1 MVRGVGAQ
9 AGGAVLVVSARAE
22 REVVCYPYVVDRRRR
37 MLWVSDV
44 SGAMAG
50 CFCLGC
56 GAPVES
62 WSGGGFGH
70 LAGDDVCRPERA
82 LREAA
87 RLAVRDG
94 YLAALEGGDEY
105 VVGSRCRGCGEL
117 ASRVGL
123 VGGGAEFRFGE
134 RGEVV
139 FTVDGGPLVVDFVVE
154 GFEGQSG
161 MLMEDSAV
169 PVYRVELRDFR
180 CVAELR
186 LGVQATGGLCIEAYC
201 VGCLQERR
209 RAAAERS
216 RGWEQEREQRR
227 LWLEQRDREIRGAAR
242 ASVREIVREQGPGTM
257 FGPWYR
263 ARGGLP
269 MTPAVQRLVFANA
282 VLLTEC
288 GFRQHNA
295 EKPWLFRKQLGG
307 GVSAFADLGGA
318 GVSGDGREPR
328 VGLYLM
334 GMEPEEAGLRDL
346 IRGEIER
353 RLRLAGV
360 DVSGDGGSGPSEA
373 VWQVD
378 RALVDAMV
386 ESGDLPGEGGGVPSV
401 DSISRWRGGRVMVSA
416 GSGD

>member
-1 MVRGVGAQ
+1 M
-9 AGGAVLVVSARAE
+9 VVSARAE

-37 MLWVSDV
+37 MLRVSDL
-44 SGAMAG
+44 SGAVVG

-56 GAPVES
+56 GSPVEA
-62 WSGGGFGH
+62 WGSGGVGH

-94 YLAALEGGDEY
+94 YLAALESGGEY
-105 VVGSRCRGCGEL
+105 LVGSRCRGCGEL

-139 FTVDGGPLVVDFVVE
+139 FNVDGGPLVVEFV
-154 GFEGQSG
+154 GAGYEGQSG

-186 LGVQATGGLCIEAYC
+186 LGVQASGGLCIEAYC
-201 VGCLQERR
+201 GGCLAERQQ
-209 RAAAERS
+209 ATAERS
-216 RGWEQEREQRR
+216 RDREEERERR
-227 LWLEQRDREIRGAAR
+227 RRWLEERDQEIRAAAR
-242 ASVREIVREQGPGTM
+242 VSVREIVREAGPGAM
-257 FGPWYR
+257 FGAWYR
-263 ARGGLP
+263 ARGGTA
-269 MTPAVQRLVFANA
+269 MSPAVQRLVFANA

-288 GFRQHNA
+288 GFRQHNP

-373 VWQVD
+373 VWRVD

-386 ESGDLPGEGGGVPSV
+386 ESGDLPGEGGGAPSV
-401 DSISRWRGGRVMVSA
+401 DSISRWRGGRVMVPA
-416 GSGD
+416 GEGV